1 MSESHDNPASPKAR
15 ARWLQDQRAAYQAE
29 PCAAHA
35 LVEPARALLD
45 QVLGEGP
52 SDFAVDLAQHLAE
65 MLGELWRSEQI
76 EAVLDPVLPWLLAGH
91 GALGS
96 RIAALSLRCRMH
108 LRFGRLTEA
117 LALLEPLTALSEAS
131 PQPADQ
137 AHRARVLGQALSAQR
152 EWRRAIDCMR
162 EALQLAAS
170 GGDGGRWVDLLV
182 SISVAHRALGEPE
195 AQLAALR
202 EGARMA
208 EAQRRWIAAVNSWS
222 GVAEE
227 SLAREDE
234 AAAEAAL
241 QEGRRC
247 LALAGPGAE
256 RIVKELRAAE
266 ALLAARRGEFGRAAA
281 LMQEVVAQS
290 RQWSMRRQV
299 ARRIRQSVPWLLQDG
314 QAEAACAALEQAH
327 GLELEEVS
335 EAGRQD
341 AALQLQRAELAH
353 ARSQQTHSEAH
364 ARELALKNRAL
375 EQALALQ
382 RELQA
387 ELLEAGKLAS
397 LGQLLAGMAHELNTP
412 LGTALTALSTAADL
426 SRALGGS
433 LAGGAVSRSRFL
445 SDLQS
450 CEQGAELARRN
461 VEQALALVQAYQAAG
476 QAPDLPR
483 RLRLDTLVRSAWER
497 ALSPGTRLCLE
508 LDAALELH
516 THAEA
521 LGEVLVQLF
530 QNVERHAYAPGAPG
544 HVRVQAGVREGQ
556 ARLLV
561 QDQGA
566 GIAPELLPRVFDP
579 YVSSQF
585 GRGRSGLGLFI
596 AQAAVMQRLR
606 GRIRVESRPR
616 QGCCFEIEWPVPG

>member
-1 MSESHDNPASPKAR
+1 MSESSDSPSSADSR
-15 ARWLQDQRAAYQAE
+15 ARWLRRQREAYLAE
-29 PCAAHA
+29 PCAADV
-35 LVEPARALLD
+35 LIEPARALLD
-45 QVLGEGP
+45 QVLAEGP

-91 GALGS
+91 GCLSS
-96 RIAALSLRCRMH
+96 RIAALALRCRMH

-162 EALQLAAS
+162 EALRLA

-202 EGARMA
+202 EGAQMA
-208 EAQRRWIAAVNSWS
+208 MAQRRWIAAVNSWS

-241 QEGRRC
+241 LEGRRC
-247 LALAGPGAE
+247 LALAGTGGE
-256 RIVKELRAAE
+256 RIVKELLAAE
-266 ALLAARRGEFGRAAA
+266 ALLAARRGEFARAVE

-290 RQWSMRRQV
+290 RRWSMRRQV
-299 ARRIRQSVPWLLQDG
+299 ARRIRQTVPWLLQDG
-314 QAEAACAALEQAH
+314 RAEAACAALEQAH
-327 GLELEEVS
+327 ALELEEVS

-341 AALQLQRAELAH
+341 AAAQLQRAELAH
-353 ARSQQTHSEAH
+353 ARSQQAHSQTHAL
-364 ARELALKNRAL
+364 ELQAKNGAL

-426 SRALGGS
+426 SRALGS
-433 LAGGAVSRSRFL
+433 CVAGGAVSRSRFL
-445 SDLQS
+445 SDLHS

-616 QGCCFEIEWPVPG
+616 QGCSFEIEWPVPA